1 LLAHCRWFSPGTS
14 AFSTTK
20 TGRHDIAEI
29 LLFSEMSLFVQV
41 GITLLFQLVGLIG
54 FFSRKKC
61 NFYYEISIIE
71 IDSRK
76 LGTFIVKKIINTN

>member
-1 LLAHCRWFSPGTS
+1 MSSSYLHISLWYKF
-14 AFSTTK
+14 
-20 TGRHDIAEI
+20 I
-29 LLFSEMSLFVQV
+29 LSELITMENPIWVLFSEMSLFVQV